1 MNSLEIE
8 ESSLLNCVCGGYGGA
23 CVSCVVWWCAV
34 CFVPK
39 DDQRLQCRLL
49 NESFNTLWEI
59 EVVRPLSQS

>member
-8 ESSLLNCVCGGYGGA
+8 ESSLLNSVCG
-23 CVSCVVWWCAV
+23 VCVVWWCAV

-49 NESFNTLWEI
+49 NESFNTLWKI
-59 EVVRPLSQS
+59 EVVRPLSQG